1 MSKPDIDPLTGVET
15 TGHSWDGI
23 KELDNPLPKW
33 WTGTYLITIFF
44 AVIYIWL
51 YPSIPTASDATDGSL
66 GYSQRLVIEE
76 QLAAAREAQSVYLEQ
91 IVSKPFEEILGDA
104 QLVQIATRGGQAA
117 FNTNC
122 AGCHGVGGGGL
133 PGGYPVLADDA
144 WLWGGEVETIHNTI
158 QWGIRNGTDDARY
171 SDMPAFGADGILTN
185 EEIASVA
192 DYVLSLSGTPA
203 TGTDGE
209 TLYLDNCAAC
219 HGEAGEGVTDL
230 GAPALNDFVWLYG
243 GTKEEIVAQIKRPKQ
258 GVMPGFGNRLD
269 EATLKMLAVYVHELG
284 GGQ

>member
-66 GYSQRLVIEE
+66 GYSQRVVIEE
-76 QLAAAREAQSVYLEQ
+76 QLAAAREAQRVYLEQ
-91 IVSKPFEEILGDA
+91 IVSKPFEEILGDS
-104 QLVQIATRGGQAA
+104 QLVQIATRGGEAA

-122 AGCHGVGGGGL
+122 AGCHGVGGGGQA
-133 PGGYPVLADDA
+133 GGYPVLADDA

-158 QWGIRNGTDDARY
+158 QWGIRNGSDDARF
-171 SDMPAFGADGILTN
+171 SEMPAFGADGILTN

-209 TLYLDNCAAC
+209 TLFLDNCAAC